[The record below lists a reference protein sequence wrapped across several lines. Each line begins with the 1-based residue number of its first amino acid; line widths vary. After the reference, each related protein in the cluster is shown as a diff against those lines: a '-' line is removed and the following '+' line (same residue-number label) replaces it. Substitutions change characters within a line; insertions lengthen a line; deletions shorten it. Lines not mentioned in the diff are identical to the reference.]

1 MKQLRISFALH
12 ADLGALLQYFCTVL
26 PLFHFDNMAE
36 CKRVVVSILQKNV
49 PLSSQSR
56 VGMMLKQSLSIL
68 QSDSK
73 PAIHSCLFFLNYTLH
88 RVRTLTHYPEDIARP
103 LTNTLL
109 TLIRSPSVSLLDA
122 EIFGDALSC
131 LYFFRNSAFLHATLL
146 AAPYHML
153 LLGGM
158 ERFAALLDDSTER
171 ADAWTTTLN
180 GVASGLLLLA
190 EMLYDDP
197 PTGSSVCERG
207 A

>member
-12 ADLGALLQYFCTVL
+12 ADLGALIQYFCTVL

-73 PAIHSCLFFLNYTLH
+73 PAIHSCLFFLNYSLH
-88 RVRTLTHYPEDIARP
+88 RVRTLTHYPDDIVRP
-103 LTNTLL
+103 LVNTLL
-109 TLIRSPSVSLLDA
+109 TLLDA

-197 PTGSSVCERG
+197 PTGSSACGRG

>member
-1 MKQLRISFALH
+1 
-12 ADLGALLQYFCTVL
+12 
-26 PLFHFDNMAE
+26 MAE

-88 RVRTLTHYPEDIARP
+88 RVRTLTHYPDDIVRP
-103 LTNTLL
+103 LVNTLL

-131 LYFFRNSAFLHATLL
+131 LYFFRNYAFLHTTLL

-171 ADAWTTTLN
+171 AEAWTTTLN